1 MAEPSVW
8 AVTVNW
14 NRAGDTLAC
23 IDSLVRQEGVTA
35 HILVV
40 DNASSDDSVERI
52 RAAYPQVELIHSEI
66 NRMFGGGNNL
76 GIRRALQAGAD
87 YVFLINNDATLAPD
101 GLQKL
106 LAWAAPGVGI
116 AAPLIYYTARP
127 QVIWSSGGRTNP
139 WTLEKADGAHDRP
152 DPGGWPAAL
161 EQDFVTGCGMLISS
175 QALEQVGLF
184 DEGFRHYY
192 EDADLCLRMR
202 RAGLRIL
209 LVPGAHMWHKVA
221 VSSGGSDSPDE
232 RYWMARSSIRFFRKH
247 ARGLQKPVVIFWRA
261 GSALRTSLRLARG
274 GKTAALRL
282 YWRGL
287 KDGLAER

>member
-52 RAAYPQVELIHSEI
+52 RAAYPQVELIRSET

-274 GKTAALRL
+274 GKAAALRL

>member
-1 MAEPSVW
+1 MAEPIVC

-23 IDSLVRQEGVTA
+23 IDSLVHQEGLA
-35 HILVV
+35 PHIIVV
-40 DNASSDDSVERI
+40 DNASSDDSVDRI
-52 RAAYPQVELIHSEI
+52 RQAYPQVELIRSET

-76 GIRRALQAGAD
+76 GIRRALEAGAD
-87 YVFLINNDATLAPD
+87 TVFLINNDATLAPD
-101 GLQKL
+101 GLAKL
-106 LAWAAPGVGI
+106 LACAAPDVGI
-116 AAPLIYYTARP
+116 LSPLIYYASRP
-127 QVIWSSGGRTNP
+127 EVIWSSGGRTNP
-139 WTLEKADGAHDRP
+139 WTLEKTDGAHDRP
-152 DPGGWPAAL
+152 DPGGWPTAV
-161 EQDFVTGCGMLISS
+161 EQDFVTGCGMLISR

-184 DEGFRHYY
+184 DEGFLHYY
-192 EDADLCLRMR
+192 EDSDLCWRMR

-209 LVPGAHMWHKVA
+209 LVPAAHMWHKVA

-247 ARGLQKPVVIFWRA
+247 ARGLQKPLVACWRA
-261 GSALRTSLRLARG
+261 GSALRTSLRLARN
-274 GKTAALRL
+274 GKTAALRA